1 MGELVLKGKNR
12 SSFVNKLVGQVKK
25 SIRELE
31 HEDIYH
37 NMGKIYIELS
47 KDNSKELIE
56 KLKHVFGIVYISKA
70 YKVET
75 NLGEIEKAV
84 IKAVDE
90 KLKSDSSIKTFKADT
105 KRGYKKYPLNSME
118 VNNKIGGFVLKNFNL
133 KVDVHDPDFFVYCDI
148 KKDFSYVYIDR
159 IRAYGGLPRG
169 TNGRGLLLLSG
180 GIDSPVAGFLMAKRG
195 IEIDAL
201 HFHSY
206 PFTSERAEDKVVRLA
221 EKISSYSG
229 KMSIYSINIL
239 NIQKEINKNCKED
252 QMTIISRRFMMRIAK
267 KLKDLN
273 HYDAIITGENLGQVA
288 SQTIHGLKVTD
299 NISNGLIFR
308 PLIGMDKVNIID
320 IAREIGTYQISIEPF
335 EDCCT
340 VFLPKHP
347 ELKPTVEMME
357 KSEDGLPI
365 EELIDDAIENMKI
378 IKVGG

>member
-1 MGELVLKGKNR
+1 
-12 SSFVNKLVGQVKK
+12 
-25 SIRELE
+25 
-31 HEDIYH
+31 
-37 NMGKIYIELS
+37 MGKIYIELS

-75 NLGEIEKAV
+75 DLEEIEKAV
-84 IKAVDE
+84 IKIVDE
-90 KLKSDSSIKTFKADT
+90 KLKSNPSLKTFKADT

-118 VNNKIGGFVLKNFNL
+118 INNKIGGFVLKNFDL
-133 KVDVHDPDFFVYCDI
+133 KVDVHNPDFFVYCDV
-148 KKDFSYVYIDR
+148 KKDFSFVYIDK

-195 IEIDAL
+195 IEVDAV

-206 PFTSERAEDKVVRLA
+206 PFTSERAEDKVIRLA
-221 EKISSYSG
+221 EKVSSYSG
-229 KMSIYSINIL
+229 KMTIYSINIL
-239 NIQKEINKNCKED
+239 NIQKQINKNCKED
-252 QMTIISRRFMMRIAK
+252 RMTIISRRFMMRIAK
-267 KLKDLN
+267 KLRELK

-299 NISNGLIFR
+299 DISDGLVFR
-308 PLIGMDKVNIID
+308 PLIGMDKIDIIN
-320 IAREIGTYQISIEPF
+320 IAREIGTYDISIEPF

-347 ELKPTVEMME
+347 ELKPTIEMME
-357 KSEDGLPI
+357 ESEEALSI
-365 EELIDDAIENMKI
+365 EELLEDAIENMKV